1 LLEEV
6 EPLPA
11 RRTRSGEDLFEAQAE
26 FRLALRQF
34 LHFNEAT
41 TRRAGL
47 TPQQYQALLALY
59 SRRRSG
65 ALRVGELAARLQV
78 VHHSAVSLVDGL
90 VARKLVVRARA
101 MTDRRVVLLH
111 VTTRGLRLIRRVS
124 AENRIE
130 LRRLRPELL
139 SFLRR
144 LGA

>member
-1 LLEEV
+1 MHRTQ
-6 EPLPA
+6 PPA
-11 RRTRSGEDLFEAQAE
+11 RLPGVRKRRSFGDMLRAILPLLLLCAGPA
-26 FRLALRQF
+26 LA
-34 LHFNEAT
+34 
-41 TRRAGL
+41 G
-47 TPQQYQALLALY
+47 
-59 SRRRSG
+59 RSG

-78 VHHSAVSLVDGL
+78 VHHTAVSLVDGL
-90 VARKLVVRARA
+90 VARKLVVRLRA
-101 MTDRRVVLLH
+101 VTDRRVVLLH